1 MGFSF
6 VFVFL
11 HLDDGSIQRY
21 CQSLFY
27 SPSICQSICNSTF
40 AIKQTSGP
48 FNLRLRHPIE
58 CNHLVAFT
66 YNILFVQKD
75 CILWFPALIYASI
88 NQIRIDIC
96 NSRPFCDS
104 MRLAIYCKNMI
115 GVLVVRLYEIIDP
128 PAISRLIISVV
139 VDAVYRQPLFPAV
152 SQRPIIEFFEIL
164 APFITHLYPSCTIV
178 TMFRYIYII
187 ASGFDMTPTAIYR
200 VFDGNP
206 MRTIDI

>member
-21 CQSLFY
+21 CQSLFD
-27 SPSICQSICNSTF
+27 SPFICQSICNSAL
-40 AIKQTSGP
+40 AIEQTPGP
-48 FNLRLRHPIE
+48 FNLRLRHPVE

-66 YNILFVQKD
+66 YNILFIQKD

-88 NQIRIDIC
+88 DQIRIDIC
-96 NSRPFCDS
+96 DSRPFCDS
-104 MRLAIYCKNMI
+104 MRLAIYYENMI
-115 GVLVVRLYEIIDP
+115 GAFVVRLYEIIDP
-128 PAISRLIISVV
+128 PAISRLIISVDI
-139 VDAVYRQPLFPAV
+139 DAVYRQPLSPAV

-178 TMFRYIYII
+178 TMFRYIHII
-187 ASGFDMTPTAIYR
+187 ASGFDMAPAAIYR
-200 VFDGNP
+200 VSD
-206 MRTIDI
+206 